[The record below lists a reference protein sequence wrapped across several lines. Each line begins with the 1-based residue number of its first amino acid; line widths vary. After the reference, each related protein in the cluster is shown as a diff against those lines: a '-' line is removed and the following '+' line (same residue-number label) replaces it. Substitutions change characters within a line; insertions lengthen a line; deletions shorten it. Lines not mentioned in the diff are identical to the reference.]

1 MRISGT
7 TTQELKNLT
16 RAAIVSILP
25 AENVSNAKLEAEL
38 RKRLKSKL
46 FSVERIAI
54 LDDEKEPN

>member
-1 MRISGT
+1 VRISGT